1 MLDKKRQYERLS
13 RSIYSS
19 EYYYKRWK
27 KLLESYKQGLL
38 THAEWAEQNYQL
50 ICVRTLYNQAK
61 QREIHDMELDA
72 QDVRQTRAQSA
83 YQQWKE
89 SKAENVSESSQQ
101 RATTARQKRLTEEPV
116 CLSNNSFSTPM
127 SITTDEYNNTLNDT
141 NPRMSISTSDSDA
154 QQMFTHQPIIG
165 SKHASTTE
173 KALYMLD
180 EKRWSLQAMLKRVV
194 GLAEPLP
201 PPPKFI
207 REKQSPFTNSSLD
220 SGFASVS

>member
-19 EYYYKRWK
+19 EYYSKRWK

-61 QREIHDMELDA
+61 QREIQDMELDA
-72 QDVRQTRAQSA
+72 QDVRQVRAQSA

-89 SKAENVSESSQQ
+89 SKAESASESSQQ
-101 RATTARQKRLTEEPV
+101 RVTTARRKRLTEEPV
-116 CLSNNSFSTPM
+116 CLSTNSFSTPM
-127 SITTDEYNNTLNDT
+127 SITTDEYNTTLTDT
-141 NPRMSISTSDSDA
+141 NPRMSISTSDSVE
-154 QQMFTHQPIIG
+154 HQPIIG
-165 SKHASTTE
+165 SKHATATE

-180 EKRWSLQAMLKRVV
+180 KQRWSLQAMLKRVV

-207 REKQSPFTNSSLD
+207 RGKQSPFANSSLD

>member
-50 ICVRTLYNQAK
+50 VCVQTLYNQAK
-61 QREIHDMELDA
+61 QREKQDIELDA
-72 QDVRQTRAQSA
+72 QEMRQTRAQSA

-89 SKAENVSESSQQ
+89 SKAETASESSRQ
-101 RATTARQKRLTEEPV
+101 RATTARQKPLTEEPI
-116 CLSNNSFSTPM
+116 CLSSNSFSTPM
-127 SITTDEYNNTLNDT
+127 SITTDESNTTLNGG
-141 NPRMSISTSDSDA
+141 NRRMSISTSDSDG
-154 QQMFTHQPIIG
+154 QQIFTHQPIIG
-165 SKHASTTE
+165 SKHVSATE

-180 EKRWSLQAMLKRVV
+180 EQRWSLQAMLKRVV

-207 REKQSPFTNSSLD
+207 RGKQSPFTNSSLD